1 MKSFIRTWQKQ
12 DIKDIE
18 KHLIIVGELSSEC
31 NHCHEIGIDL
41 HARACPGCGA
51 MFKYMGFRRKLSQ
64 AHLQKASEANPRIT
78 LIDFED
84 FKRSIGKRDARNILD
99 I

>member
-1 MKSFIRTWQKQ
+1 MKAFIRIWQKQ
-12 DIKDIE
+12 DTKDIE
-18 KHLIIVGELSSEC
+18 KHLIVVGELSSEC
-31 NHCHEIGIDL
+31 FNCHDLGIEL

-51 MFKYMGFRRKLSQ
+51 MFKYMGFRRKLTPS
-64 AHLQKASEANPRIT
+64 HLQKVKDQNPRLI

-84 FKRSIGKRDARNILD
+84 FKQSVGKRDARSILD